1 MAAELEGKERFL
13 VKGLVI
19 PMKRFPH
26 IEDDLSLHDAV
37 RALQEYTCGEY
48 ERMRYS
54 EMLVVDG
61 KNQLVGRVSLQ
72 GILKGLDPNLAQMFQ
87 GFQGKAGEFPNL
99 PILWGDSFFAAC
111 SSRFGKNIKE
121 FMTPLP
127 APVKENESA
136 LKALS
141 IMLTHNETV
150 LPVLNEAGDE
160 VVGVIRLEEIFNA
173 IVRLCSGKG

>member
-1 MAAELEGKERFL
+1 M
-13 VKGLVI
+13 KGLVI

-26 IEDDLSLHDAV
+26 IEDELNLAEAV
-37 RALQEYTCGEY
+37 RALQEFTCGEY

-54 EMLVVDG
+54 EMLVLDAD
-61 KNQLVGRVSLQ
+61 NQLVGRVSLQ
-72 GILKGLDPNLAQMFQ
+72 GILKGLDPNLAQMFE

-99 PILWGDSFFAAC
+99 PILWGDSFFSAC
-111 SSRFGKNIKE
+111 NSRFGKNIKE

-127 APVKENESA
+127 TPVKENESA

-160 VVGVIRLEEIFNA
+160 VLGVIRLEEIFNA
-173 IVRLCSGKG
+173 IVRHCTNIG